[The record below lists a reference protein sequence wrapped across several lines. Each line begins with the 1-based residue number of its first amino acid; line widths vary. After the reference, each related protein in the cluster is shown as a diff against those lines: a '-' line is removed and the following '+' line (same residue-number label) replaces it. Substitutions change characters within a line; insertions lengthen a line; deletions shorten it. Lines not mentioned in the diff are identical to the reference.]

1 MESRENDSPGAVL
14 DTARD
19 LHLPTG
25 PDELHTIGPDHQTFA
40 VLARWVP
47 EFGDFFCVQ
56 SKDRRD
62 PSFVVSN
69 PEYLKH
75 ILLTNHE
82 NYVKGVGFERVKM
95 LLGNG
100 IIVSDGEEWRR
111 QRTMMQPGFSRANI
125 ARLSEPMRTLNLGLR
140 DQWGLLAAAG
150 QTVDI
155 TTAMSRLGLE
165 VILRSILSSDLDRL
179 VEREGANPFAFLAED
194 TTRDL
199 QTAVRF
205 RNLGRLILDLVAERR
220 QTGHRPFDF
229 LSLLMDARDR
239 KSGNGMTDKELLDEV
254 NTLIIAGHETSAGTL
269 NWVWYLLSQ
278 HPAAEERVLEE
289 LARLTPGDNFSF
301 DQLMELN
308 YTACVLKETLRLY
321 PPVWLFS
328 RRARNDDRLGEYRVP
343 AGAHL
348 FIAPYFLHRRP
359 ELWPDPERFDPDRF
373 DETRSA
379 PVDRYAFIP
388 FSAGARRCIGDYFSF
403 VEMQMHLALLA
414 PHFALRL
421 QAPDSTDSNQ
431 TIELDPAVNLRTRH
445 SIHLTVRQR
454 NAR

>member
-1 MESRENDSPGAVL
+1 MQSRENDSPGSS
-14 DTARD
+14 
-19 LHLPTG
+19 LPTG

-40 VLARWVP
+40 ALARWIP
-47 EFGDFFCVQ
+47 EYGDFFCVQ
-56 SKDRRD
+56 SRDRRD

-69 PEYLKH
+69 PEYIKQ

-82 NYVKGVGFERVKM
+82 NYAKGVGFERVKM

-125 ARLSEPMRTLNLGLR
+125 ARLSEPMRTLNRDLR
-140 DQWGLLAAAG
+140 DQWARLADTG
-150 QTVDI
+150 QTINI
-155 TTAMSRLGLE
+155 TTAVSQLGLE
-165 VILRSILSSDLDRL
+165 VILRSIFSSDLDRL
-179 VEREGANPFAFLAED
+179 IDREGANPFAFLAED
-194 TTRDL
+194 ATRDI

-205 RNLGRLILDLVAERR
+205 RNLARVILGVIEERR
-220 QTGHRPFDF
+220 RTGQRPFDF

-239 KSGNGMTDKELLDEV
+239 KSGTGMTDKELLDEV

-269 NWVWYLLSQ
+269 NWAWYLLSQ
-278 HPAAEERVLEE
+278 HPAVEARVLAE
-289 LARLTPGDNFSF
+289 LAEAIPGDGFTF
-301 DQLMELN
+301 DQLMGLN

-328 RRARNDDRLGEYRVP
+328 RRAVKEDRLGEFRVP

-373 DETRSA
+373 DEARSP

-414 PHFALRL
+414 PHFVLRFQPGPSL
-421 QAPDSTDSNQ
+421 QTDQ
-431 TIELDPAVNLRTRH
+431 AIELDPAVNLRTRH
-445 SIHLTVRQR
+445 SIHLTIQHR
-454 NAR
+454 NAT